1 MLPCMQLG
9 LLPRGVALPAV
20 EAALPLLLHPASCL
34 RLAVVGLVTALAGA
48 YIYIYG
54 AADAYCLFKS
64 MCRICP

>member
-1 MLPCMQLG
+1 MQLG

-48 YIYIYG
+48 YIYRYIYNM
-54 AADAYCLFKS
+54 YINYIYIYMNIYLYY
-64 MCRICP
+64 I